1 MKKIMAKINKTKR
14 WFFEK
19 INKNNKPFARH
30 IKEKKERIQINKIRN
45 EKDVTTDTTEMQRML
60 RDCYRL
66 LYANKMDNLEEMDK
80 FIERCNFPILNQEEL
95 ENMNRPISSNE
106 IETVI
111 KNLPRSS
118 KKQKSRMRWCHRQ
131 ILSNI
136 EKS

>member
-1 MKKIMAKINKTKR
+1 MVLWEDKQKR
-14 WFFEK
+14 KQNFSQT
-19 INKNNKPFARH
+19 H
-30 IKEKKERIQINKIRN
+30 QGKKERIQINKIRN
-45 EKDVTTDTTEMQRML
+45 EKGDVTTDTTEIQRML

-66 LYANKMDNLEEMDK
+66 LYANKMDNLEEIDK
-80 FIERCNFPILNQEEL
+80 FVERCNFPILNQEEL
-95 ENMNRPISSNE
+95 ENMNRPIPRNK
-106 IETVI
+106 IETMI